1 MVLHPEQFLEMA
13 VRLSKDPRYRNEP
26 GWRTL
31 IGRAYYAC
39 FLASRK
45 RMQELGSSFTDIDR
59 LHRDVI
65 EAVKEVNRGMAN
77 HLDTLRDR
85 RVHADYFL
93 NDTFRA
99 DECSTWLR
107 LADTIMNE
115 VSMLKK

>member
-1 MVLHPEQFLEMA
+1 
-13 VRLSKDPRYRNEP
+13 
-26 GWRTL
+26 
-31 IGRAYYAC
+31 
-39 FLASRK
+39 
-45 RMQELGSSFTDIDR
+45 MQELGSSFTDVDR

-99 DECSTWLR
+99 DECNTWLR
-107 LADTIMNE
+107 LADTVMNE
-115 VSMLKK
+115 VSLLKK